1 MSIKTKT
8 CMSKVVRIVSPTQ
21 TICEAAR
28 TMKTIDAGFLPIGE
42 NDRLVGTITDRDIT
56 VRAVAEGQGPD
67 TPVRDVMTKELHYC
81 FEDDDIE
88 TVAEQM
94 AQLQVR
100 RLPVLNHSK
109 RVVGIV
115 SLSDICRTG
124 DCNAELSAATLSS
137 VTTPGGQHVQK

>member
-1 MSIKTKT
+1 MSIKT
-8 CMSKVVRIVSPTQ
+8 CMSKVVRIVSPVQ

-28 TMKTIDAGFLPIGE
+28 TMKTIDAGFLPVGE

-67 TPVRDVMTKELHYC
+67 TPVRDVMTKGLHYC

-100 RLPVLNHSK
+100 RLPVLNHGK

-124 DCNAELSAATLSS
+124 AYNAELSAATLSS

>member
-1 MSIKTKT
+1 MSIKT
-8 CMSKVVRIVSPTQ
+8 CMSKVVRIVSPAQ

-28 TMKTIDAGFLPIGE
+28 TMKTIDAGFLPVGE

-67 TPVRDVMTKELHYC
+67 TPVRDVMTRELHYG
-81 FEDDDIE
+81 FESDDIE
-88 TVAEQM
+88 TVADQM

-100 RLPVLNHSK
+100 RLPVLNHDK

-115 SLSDICRTG
+115 SLSDICRTD
-124 DCNAELSAATLSS
+124 DCNAELSAATLNS